1 MNRDYPG
8 THCDRCLKQS
18 TAYIMSM
25 YNTQWICMDCKE
37 KEQQRADYREA
48 VDRDIAEYMQ
58 RVEAARGK

>member
-1 MNRDYPG
+1 MRDYPG
-8 THCDRCLKQS
+8 THCDRCRKQS
-18 TAYIMSM
+18 VGFIMSM

-37 KEQQRADYREA
+37 REEMRPDYQKA